1 MSLPFTASPPALFS
15 KEKARNDSG
24 NFTQKI
30 YRSDANDIALS
41 RLDRSISQDAPL
53 DILGKILK
61 ISPNV
66 IIVTNALG
74 MIISFNNSAEQ
85 LFGVY
90 EKEVVGN
97 NISCLFDVDFGAEQV
112 IQSLMPDD
120 RGAWKTV
127 SIEPA
132 LQGRKRS
139 GELFP
144 LELLFNECALSEP
157 PTYVFLVRDM
167 SVCVRQEQRIAELER
182 EVAHLSRHSLLGELA
197 TTITHELAQPLTAIT
212 NYTSAAGRCLAQ
224 DAEGKAEISLELIE
238 KAGEQAKR
246 AWIIMHRLRKL
257 LQHRDAEF
265 GAGDL
270 RHVLNEAVELATL
283 GASQHGISI
292 LVDAPDEPVTV
303 RMDPI
308 QLQILL
314 ANLVRNAVDELRVSR
329 GERKIWISLRRIE
342 GDRAEILVEDTG
354 PGIAPEVYANIFDP
368 FLTTK
373 PHGLGVGL
381 AVSRRI
387 ALAHDGR
394 LAAHNRT
401 QGGAAF
407 SFLIPLLK
415 S

>member
-1 MSLPFTASPPALFS
+1 MSLPFTIPSPAVFS
-15 KEKARNDSG
+15 KEKARNDSE
-24 NFTQKI
+24 NITQKI
-30 YRSDANDIALS
+30 FRADQNEIVRAPNDLPS
-41 RLDRSISQDAPL
+41 TQDAPL

-66 IIVTNALG
+66 LIVTNAHG
-74 MIISFNNSAEQ
+74 IIVSSNKSAEQ
-85 LFGVY
+85 LFGFC
-90 EKEVVGN
+90 EDEVVGKT
-97 NISCLFDVDFGAEQV
+97 ISCLFDIDFGAER
-112 IQSLMPDD
+112 IIRELTPES
-120 RGAWKTV
+120 RGAWTR
-127 SIEPA
+127 IETAEPF
-132 LQGRKRS
+132 QGRKRS

-144 LELLFNECALSEP
+144 LEVLLNECALSEP
-157 PTYVFLVRDM
+157 PTFVFFIRDL

-224 DAEGKAEISLELIE
+224 TSEGKTEIGLELIE

-246 AWIIMHRLRKL
+246 AWVIMHRLRKL

-270 RHVLNEAVELATL
+270 RHVLHEAVELATL

-292 LVDAPDEPVTV
+292 LVDVPDETITV

-314 ANLVRNAVDELRVSR
+314 ANLIRNAVDELRVSR
-329 GERKIWISLRRIE
+329 GERKIWINLRRIE
-342 GDRAEILVEDTG
+342 GDQAEILVEDTG

-387 ALAHDGR
+387 ALAHEGR
-394 LAAHNRT
+394 LAAHNRA

-407 SFLIPLLK
+407 SFLIPLIK

>member
-1 MSLPFTASPPALFS
+1 MSLPFNVPSPALFS
-15 KEKARNDSG
+15 KEKARNDSDG
-24 NFTQKI
+24 ITQKI
-30 YRSDANDIALS
+30 YKGDQNDTQA
-41 RLDRSISQDAPL
+41 RHDRPVPPGSPV

-61 ISPNV
+61 ISPDV
-66 IIVTNALG
+66 LIITNAHG
-74 MIISFNNSAEQ
+74 IVVSFNHSAEQ
-85 LFGVY
+85 LFGFC
-90 EKEVVGN
+90 EDEVVGKT
-97 NISCLFDVDFGAEQV
+97 IASLFDIDFGAEH
-112 IQSLMPDD
+112 II
-120 RGAWKTV
+120 RGLRSEERSPWKPIRTQ
-127 SIEPA
+127 PA
-132 LQGRKRS
+132 PQGRKRS

-144 LELLFNECALSEP
+144 LEMLLNECALSEP

-224 DAEGKAEISLELIE
+224 ASEGKAEIGLELIE

-270 RHVLNEAVELATL
+270 RQVLHEAVELATL

-292 LVDAPDEPVTV
+292 LVDVPDAPVTV

-314 ANLVRNAVDELRVSR
+314 ANLIRNAVDELRVSP
-329 GERKIWISLRRIE
+329 GERKIWISLRHIE
-342 GDRAEILVEDTG
+342 DGRAEIRVEDTG
-354 PGIAPEVYANIFDP
+354 PGIAPDVYANIFDP

-387 ALAHDGR
+387 AQAHDGR
-394 LAAHNRT
+394 LAAHNRPE
-401 QGGAAF
+401 GGAAF
-407 SFLIPLLK
+407 SFLVPLMT